1 MKKMYSR
8 LLILATA
15 ATLIPACTSE
25 SNEET
30 NSPVA
35 ALVTAGVSGPQTRAV
50 DNKWNADQIGVMVV
64 EATGA
69 TTTMG
74 SKYQNVGYM
83 TTSTGTS
90 ADFTPTAA
98 GGGIFFEDATAEFT
112 FAAYAP
118 YSPSASASVLPGNN
132 GKVAVNTSSQPTATE
147 QEKVDYIYATGA
159 KATKSS
165 PVIRFTDH
173 TAQGGSD
180 CAFKHRMARLVLK
193 VQVSNTDGFADAGVL
208 EHANYQLGG
217 LVHEGTFDV
226 VTGNATATGS
236 IVNDWM
242 LRQYDSSQATTAD
255 LCVASFDAATGVM
268 TLSMVLL
275 PQTLAN
281 ALAFEIVPNDGES
294 QTYVNKDMIKPALNA
309 GYSYT
314 YTITVKKTG
323 LTVSGS
329 TIEPWNN
336 GGSVTGDAKMQ

>member
-8 LLILATA
+8 LLVLATA
-15 ATLIPACTSE
+15 ATLLPACTSE
-25 SNEET
+25 SNEK
-30 NSPVA
+30 NYGPVA
-35 ALVTAGVSGPQTRAV
+35 AQVTAGVSGPKTRAV
-50 DNKWNADQIGVMVV
+50 DNMWNADQIGVMVV
-64 EATGA
+64 EATGQG
-69 TTTMG
+69 TTMG
-74 SKYQNVGYM
+74 SKYKNVGYM
-83 TTSTGTS
+83 TTSTGTT
-90 ADFTPTAA
+90 ADFSPMAT

-118 YSPSASASVLPGNN
+118 YAPSTSASVLPGNN
-132 GKVAVNTSSQPTATE
+132 GQVAVNTSNQPTATE

-159 KATKSS
+159 KASKGS

-193 VQVSNTDGFADAGVL
+193 VQVSNTDGFANAGVL
-208 EHANYQLGG
+208 EYAGYKLGG

-226 VTGNATATGS
+226 TTGIASATGNAVS
-236 IVNDWM
+236 DWM
-242 LRQYDSSQATTAD
+242 LRQYDSSKRTATD
-255 LCVASFDAATGVM
+255 QCVTSFDATSGVM
-268 TLSMVLL
+268 TLSMVVL

-281 ALAFEIVPNDGES
+281 ALAFEIVPNDGEA
-294 QTYVNKDMIKPALNA
+294 QTYANKDMIKPALDA

-329 TIEPWNN
+329 TIEPWND